1 MKNTILL
8 YLVLFLTLPT
18 FAQSEST
25 PIHVQVT
32 GKGQPLLLIPGF
44 TVPGSIWDPMVKE
57 LEKNYE
63 CHVVTLAGFGGK
75 APISF
80 PWLPKVNTAIKEYIL
95 KNNLKNTSVV
105 GHSLGGTIALWLAS
119 QSQIELNHIILVDAL
134 PAAGALMI
142 PNYNPENLVYESPYN
157 DQQLAMD
164 ATAFEQMATAMSKG
178 MSLEPAAQQ
187 KIKNWMLQ
195 SDRKTY
201 VYGYTDY
208 LKLDLREA
216 LKQID
221 IPVTIIAAS
230 QPYGEAMVKQTYSDQ
245 YANLKDYN
253 LVVAQ
258 DSAHFIML
266 DKPNWFLQRIQLI
279 LASH

>member
-164 ATAFEQMATAMSKG
+164 ATAFEQMAAAMSKG

-279 LASH
+279 LAAH

>member
-164 ATAFEQMATAMSKG
+164 AIAFEQMATAMSKG